1 MRLGR
6 GHAVGLYTRLLTR
19 NHLDADPPASRL
31 SAGRCIPEPA
41 PDAQSRTFLPMPFD
55 DCHAGLS
62 PGDRPFCGLA
72 MPARLISARES

>member
-1 MRLGR
+1 MLS
-6 GHAVGLYTRLLTR
+6 AFTPRLLTR